1 MQITMALCQ
10 CVGCFVRHLFYRTV
24 LQDDAASACRLL
36 GCCCCCCQCAFA
48 PQVSLAN
55 TLVQWPYL
63 ADLGLISAIINV
75 FYSDWGAAPK
85 LPPAW
90 LQLRRNPWLY
100 FNLVITDSQVC
111 SFSSPVCNRCV
122 YACISG
128 WPRAHQQ
135 YLGLMHTGGLGGSL
149 QLLSFHVKFICCS
162 ILCVLLSLLLWC
174 RSSCRC

>member
-1 MQITMALCQ
+1 VFAAYLN
-10 CVGCFVRHLFYRTV
+10 
-24 LQDDAASACRLL
+24 AASGGVA
-36 GCCCCCCQCAFA
+36 G

-100 FNLVITDSQVC
+100 FNLVIKDSQVGC
-111 SFSSPVCNRCV
+111 CMWR
-122 YACISG
+122 
-128 WPRAHQQ
+128 
-135 YLGLMHTGGLGGSL
+135 SL
-149 QLLSFHVKFICCS
+149 QQ
-162 ILCVLLSLLLWC
+162 
-174 RSSCRC
+174 CRCLCLAGILHCEEYLA